1 MRKNFFRSFISTL
14 LALMM
19 IVTVAVVPS
28 SAATVKLS
36 KSAITLTKGYS
47 TTLSVSGTTN
57 SVTWTTGNRN
67 VATVS
72 SKGKVVGKGVGSTY
86 IYAKVN
92 SSTLKCK
99 VTVVAGK
106 IAVGTNSLELTPGDT
121 AKVRIK
127 ALGTHSISAST
138 TDKTVAKVSW
148 SGAKFS
154 GNYINLTIKAVGA
167 GTARVKVYAKKY
179 PKTIYKY
186 ITVDVIGEDDDD
198 DIIDDGSGDNGNN
211 DNTGVSGKLQSSVS
225 SISVAEGGTQS
236 FTVYA
241 SSASLLSSL
250 KVTTSSLFGFGVKT
264 ATDTARNALV
274 VTVMGYSAETGT
286 LKITSSSDS
295 SISLTIPV
303 TVTADVQYYKL
314 LTTKPTTKILQTD
327 TVIAFQNGT
336 TTYYML
342 VPYGYD
348 PAYANT
354 VAAKSINSYSYNLV
368 YDSAPQKKLSN
379 DQVVTK
385 NVVFN
390 GTTQTRYI
398 LAQFGYDSAFID
410 TLFAKYCGNYEYYT
424 VYTEKPTLSTWTDE
438 VLAWNITKTNAATG
452 KNESSA
458 RYMLVPMGYDETKAN
473 NIKEK
478 DMNTNVAALTYTVYS
493 TLPAVDP
500 ISYRVIQWVR
510 GTNENRYMVVPSTG
524 CNYVK
529 RNDIVRKDVGYFSYY
544 VVYSDKPTIKNS
556 DVEAIYQ
563 LTLQIDGMPT
573 DVYILYNPKDTDYQ
587 TKINAAVSGAS
598 AYIGTPQGSVK

>member
-1 MRKNFFRSFISTL
+1 MRKNFFKSFLSSL

-28 SAATVKLS
+28 SAASVKLS
-36 KSAITLTKGYS
+36 KSSISLTKGYS

-57 SVTWTTGNRN
+57 SVTWSTGNKN

-106 IAVGTNSLELTPGDT
+106 IAVGKSSVELEPGEIT
-121 AKVRIK
+121 KVRIK
-127 ALGTHSISAST
+127 ALGTHSISAKT
-138 TDKTVAKVSW
+138 TDKTVAAVSW

-154 GNYINLTIKAVGA
+154 GNYIDLTIKGVGS
-167 GTARVKVYAKKY
+167 GTAKVKVYAKNY
-179 PKTIYKY
+179 PNSIYKY
-186 ITVDVIGEDDDD
+186 IDVDVIGEDDED
-198 DIIDDGSGDNGNN
+198 DIIDDGSDSSGTGD
-211 DNTGVSGKLQSSVS
+211 GKLQASVS
-225 SISVAEGGTQS
+225 SLSIAEGGSQS

-250 KVTTSSLFGFGVKT
+250 KVVPSNLFSFGIKT
-264 ATDTARNALV
+264 VVDTAKNALV
-274 VTVMGYSAETGT
+274 VTVMGYTADTGT
-286 LKITSSSDS
+286 IKIISATDN
-295 SISLTIPV
+295 SISITIPV

-327 TVIAFQNGT
+327 TVIAFQSGT

-354 VAAKSINSYSYNLV
+354 VAAKTLNSYSYNLV
-368 YDSAPQKKLSN
+368 YDTVPQKKLDN
-379 DQVVTK
+379 DQIINK

-390 GTTQTRYI
+390 GSTQTRYV
-398 LAQFGYDSAFID
+398 LTPYGYDNAFIE
-410 TLFAKYCGNYEYYT
+410 TIFAKYSGVYEYYT
-424 VYTEKPTLSTWTDE
+424 VYTERPTLSTWTDE
-438 VLAWNITKTNAATG
+438 VLAWNITKTNAVTG
-452 KNESSA
+452 KTESSA
-458 RYMLVPMGYDETKAN
+458 RYILVPMGYDEAKVKE
-473 NIKEK
+473 IKDK
-478 DMNTNVAALTYTVYS
+478 DMNTNEGVAFYTVYS
-493 TLPAVDP
+493 TLPTVDP
-500 ISYRVIQWVR
+500 IKCRVIQWVK
-510 GTNENRYMVVPSTG
+510 GNNENRYMVVPTTG

-544 VVYSDKPTIKNS
+544 VVYSDKPTIKS
-556 DVEAIYQ
+556 PDVEAIYQ
-563 LTLQIDGMPT
+563 LTLQDSDGKLI

-587 TKINAAVSGAS
+587 AKINAAISGSS
-598 AYIGTPQGSVK
+598 AYIGTPQGSIK